1 MLCWLLSHLQLAK
14 TYGNVFTLWFGWAPV
29 IILNGFQAVKDGM
42 TTHPEDVSGRLVSP
56 FFRAMAKGK
65 GVMIF
70 CTETLSLQLFC
81 SWYPPLT
88 APQWQG
94 LSMRDDTLQPHYR
107 FHAPQ
112 PQWKFQAP
120 DFLLPLIIISGL
132 HLAWL
137 SNLSLI
143 QH

>member
-65 GVMIF
+65 GVVIYFILFFLHRNIIF
-70 CTETLSLQLFC
+70 TTATLL
-81 SWYPPLT
+81 
-88 APQWQG
+88 
-94 LSMRDDTLQPHYR
+94 
-107 FHAPQ
+107 
-112 PQWKFQAP
+112 
-120 DFLLPLIIISGL
+120 
-132 HLAWL
+132 
-137 SNLSLI
+137 
-143 QH
+143 